1 MRGILVLVRVAVSLS
16 IYPKVMVVSIVHSIP
31 TDADPAVMTD
41 SNTENSFNQT
51 YIVKATDVMRPYDI
65 WVTIDNRDVHLVIQA
80 KDSLQARSIA
90 EQLYGVCY
98 GVTGPL
104 NE

>member
-1 MRGILVLVRVAVSLS
+1 MCL
-16 IYPKVMVVSIVHSIP
+16 KVMVVSIVHSIQN
-31 TDADPAVMTD
+31 DADPAVMTNN
-41 SNTENSFNQT
+41 NTNNSESFNQT
-51 YIVKATDVMRPYDI
+51 YTVKATDIMRPYDI

-80 KDSLQARSIA
+80 KDSLQARAIA

>member
-1 MRGILVLVRVAVSLS
+1 MLGTHVLVRVVVSLS
-16 IYPKVMVVSIVHSIP
+16 IYLKVMVVSIVHSIQN
-31 TDADPAVMTD
+31 DADPAVMTTNN
-41 SNTENSFNQT
+41 SESFNQT
-51 YIVKATDVMRPYDI
+51 YTVKATDIMRPYDI

-80 KDSLQARSIA
+80 KDSLQARAIA